1 MSRDA
6 LYRARDGQPGD
17 PAGMPTDAPRAAA
30 NRARRVSSRDLLGDT
45 AELEIDHEGQL
56 YRLRRTSLG
65 KLILTK

>member
-1 MSRDA
+1 
-6 LYRARDGQPGD
+6 
-17 PAGMPTDAPRAAA
+17 MPTDAPRAAA